1 MDNKNKPLIIGVSL
15 IALAVVMLAVI
26 MLVRGR
32 GNETSTSK
40 FETIDDVKSMVKSIY
55 SDLGDTLP
63 ALEFQKLNSSTE
75 SWKYFTGLSDSS
87 NVKFAV
93 VSEPLMNAQAYSLVV
108 LKVKDVSKIESMKQE
123 MYDNIDMAKWICVSA
138 EKLYITNSDD
148 IIFMVMASDDWA
160 TPVYN
165 GFKKYVNNNIGKEL
179 TKTDSGDINLPGE
192 MSDDKPIA

>member
-40 FETIDDVKSMVKSIY
+40 FGTVDDVKTMVKSIY
-55 SDLGDTLP
+55 KDLGDILP
-63 ALEFQKLNSSTE
+63 ALEFQKINNSTE
-75 SWKYFTGLSDSS
+75 SLNYFTGLSDSS

-108 LKVKDVSKIESMKQE
+108 LKVKDTSKIESMKQE
-123 MYDNIDMAKWICVSA
+123 MYDNINMAKWICVSA

-165 GFKKYVNNNIGKEL
+165 EFKKYVNNNIGKEL

>member
-40 FETIDDVKSMVKSIY
+40 FGTVDDVKTMVKSIY
-55 SDLGDTLP
+55 KDLGDILP
-63 ALEFQKLNSSTE
+63 ALEFQKLNNSTE
-75 SWKYFTGLSDSS
+75 SLNYFTGLSDSS
-87 NVKFAV
+87 NVKFTV

-108 LKVKDVSKIESMKQE
+108 LKVKDVSKIEDMKQE
-123 MYDNIDMAKWICVSA
+123 MYENINMAKWICVSA

>member
-40 FETIDDVKSMVKSIY
+40 FGTVDDVKTMVKSIY
-55 SDLGDTLP
+55 KDLGDILP
-63 ALEFQKLNSSTE
+63 ALEFQKINSSTE
-75 SWKYFTGLSDSS
+75 SLNYFTGLSDSS

-108 LKVKDVSKIESMKQE
+108 LKVKDVSKIEDMKQE
-123 MYDNIDMAKWICVSA
+123 MYENINMAKWICVSA

>member
-40 FETIDDVKSMVKSIY
+40 FETIDDVKTMVKSIY
-55 SDLGDTLP
+55 KDLGDILP
-63 ALEFQKLNSSTE
+63 ALEFQKINSSTE
-75 SWKYFTGLSDSS
+75 SLNYFTGLSDSS

-108 LKVKDVSKIESMKQE
+108 LKVKDTSKIESMKQE
-123 MYDNIDMAKWICVSA
+123 MYDNINMAKWICVSA

-148 IIFMVMASDDWA
+148 IIFMVMASDEWA

>member
-40 FETIDDVKSMVKSIY
+40 FETIDDVKTMVKSIY
-55 SDLGDTLP
+55 KDLGDILP
-63 ALEFQKLNSSTE
+63 ALEFQKINSSTE
-75 SWKYFTGLSDSS
+75 SLNYFTGLSDSS

>member
-40 FETIDDVKSMVKSIY
+40 FGTVDDVKTMVKSIY
-55 SDLGDTLP
+55 KDLGDILP
-63 ALEFQKLNSSTE
+63 ALEFQKINNSTE
-75 SWKYFTGLSDSS
+75 SLNYFTGLSDSS

-108 LKVKDVSKIESMKQE
+108 LKVKDVSKIEDMKQE
-123 MYDNIDMAKWICVSA
+123 MYDNINMAKWICVSA

-165 GFKKYVNNNIGKEL
+165 EFKKYVNNNIGKEL

>member
-40 FETIDDVKSMVKSIY
+40 FGTVDDVKTMVKSIY
-55 SDLGDTLP
+55 KDLGDILP
-63 ALEFQKLNSSTE
+63 ALEFQKLNNSTE
-75 SWKYFTGLSDSS
+75 SLNYFTGLSDSS
-87 NVKFAV
+87 NVKFTV

-108 LKVKDVSKIESMKQE
+108 LKVKDVSKIEDMKQE
-123 MYDNIDMAKWICVSA
+123 MYENINMTKWICVSA

-165 GFKKYVNNNIGKEL
+165 EFKKYVNNNIGKEL

>member
-40 FETIDDVKSMVKSIY
+40 FGTVDDVKTMVKSIY
-55 SDLGDTLP
+55 KDLGDILP
-63 ALEFQKLNSSTE
+63 ALEFQKINNSTE
-75 SWKYFTGLSDSS
+75 SLNYFTGLSDSS

-108 LKVKDVSKIESMKQE
+108 LKVKDVSKIEDMKQE
-123 MYDNIDMAKWICVSA
+123 MYENINMAKWICVSA

-165 GFKKYVNNNIGKEL
+165 EFKKYVNNNIGKEL